1 MKRLLAALAA
11 LLLLLS
17 LTGCGREEEEPDP
30 YADVPNPVATIT
42 LSNGGEMRAELY
54 LSQAPNTVANF
65 ISLANSGF
73 YDGLEIFRVVPGVF
87 VQTGDPLNDGT
98 GGPGYAIRGEFSENG
113 YEGNTLSHTRGVLSM
128 CRTADDPDSA
138 GSQFFIMQG
147 SFPADYDGK
156 YAAFG
161 KLMDDESL
169 SVLDTLGSVAVDAN
183 NRPLVVTKIDTI
195 RVDTHGYTFSF
206 LTADEE
212 EATPSPAPEE
222 T

>member
-42 LSNGGEMRAELY
+42 LINGGEMRAELY

-87 VQTGDPLNDGT
+87 VQTGDPLNDG
-98 GGPGYAIRGEFSENG
+98 IFN
-113 YEGNTLSHTRGVLSM
+113 
-128 CRTADDPDSA
+128 DSV
-138 GSQFFIMQG
+138 S
-147 SFPADYDGK
+147 S
-156 YAAFG
+156 
-161 KLMDDESL
+161 SL
-169 SVLDTLGSVAVDAN
+169 PPPLRVASVYL
-183 NRPLVVTKIDTI
+183 
-195 RVDTHGYTFSF
+195 
-206 LTADEE
+206 
-212 EATPSPAPEE
+212 
-222 T
+222 